1 MVKFCLCGPIY
12 ILQTPI
18 GGSHP
23 VPCLSTQIAERQ
35 GTAMYYMETQF
46 YTYQIYFMIFIKKI
60 NANRSDWP
68 RPILL
73 LSSGQAQAI
82 KSLFIYS
89 ILYVVYIILISKCQY
104 CCMIIN
110 IVQHKIQQ
118 QSRLLVK
125 LYKFVSFPLFSFVSL
140 QIQLEKQKQDTG
152 SSITLGNTM
161 FTCLPNDTNFMP
173 RIMVRIVGRSN

>member
-1 MVKFCLCGPIY
+1 MTIHSFS
-12 ILQTPI
+12 QTFNV
-18 GGSHP
+18 SLVLTVFRWSLEVVTKYVC
-23 VPCLSTQIAERQ
+23 VPLVP
-35 GTAMYYMETQF
+35 METKF